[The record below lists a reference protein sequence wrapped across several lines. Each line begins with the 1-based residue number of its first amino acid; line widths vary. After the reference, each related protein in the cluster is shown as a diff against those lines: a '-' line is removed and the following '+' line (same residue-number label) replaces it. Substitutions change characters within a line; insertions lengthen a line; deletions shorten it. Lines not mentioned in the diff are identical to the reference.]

1 MVIQQE
7 VGPILEVRERKP
19 EDENFDETM
28 LPEEQESASTNQWYQ
43 ENRNQIKNCNKS
55 MVPGEQEPDQELDQ
69 INGTRRTGT
78 RSRTNIAEER

>member
-19 EDENFDETM
+19 EDENFEETM

-43 ENRNQIKNCNKS
+43 ENRNQIKN
-55 MVPGEQEPDQELDQ
+55 
-69 INGTRRTGT
+69 
-78 RSRTNIAEER
+78 